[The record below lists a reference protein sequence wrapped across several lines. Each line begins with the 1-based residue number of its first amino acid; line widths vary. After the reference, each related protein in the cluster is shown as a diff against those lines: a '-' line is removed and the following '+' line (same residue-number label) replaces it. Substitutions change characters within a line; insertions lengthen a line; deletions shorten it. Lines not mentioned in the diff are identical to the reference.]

1 MYAYDEM
8 YLNDA
13 MRNLGRGKHF
23 INGTQAKA
31 LRKLKNFSL

>member
-1 MYAYDEM
+1 MMYAYDEM

-13 MRNLGRGKHF
+13 MRNLGGKHF